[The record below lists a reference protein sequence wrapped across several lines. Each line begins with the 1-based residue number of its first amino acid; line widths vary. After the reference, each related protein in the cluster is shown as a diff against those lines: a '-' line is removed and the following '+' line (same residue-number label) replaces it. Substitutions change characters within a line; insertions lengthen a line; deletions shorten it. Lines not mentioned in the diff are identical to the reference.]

1 MLRKL
6 SGMTGAAIAA
16 IAAIALSAGTAE
28 AAPTVARYEGA
39 DRFATSAAIVD
50 ANYSPGVP
58 VAYVAAG
65 LNFPD
70 ALAGGAAA
78 ANDGGPL
85 LLVLPNVIPAPVA
98 AELQRLQPGR
108 IVVLGGA
115 GAISDAVLTSLQTY
129 TSGAV
134 TRVMGADRY
143 RTAASLAASFPDG
156 SPVYIATGVNFPD
169 ALAATA
175 AAASQHAAILLT
187 DPVTLPPAT
196 AQALT
201 ALQPSSI
208 TIVGSTNAVSAAIAT
223 QLTAYS
229 PTVTRVS
236 GSDRF
241 ATAAS
246 IAANAFPS
254 ATSVF
259 IASGEGFADALTGGP
274 VAGTNGEPL
283 LLSTPGCL
291 PDPTANELAV
301 LQPTNVTMLGG
312 TATLAAGVASLSTCP
327 KPPPPVLACTA
338 SMSNPS
344 PAQYHTTIVQV
355 STSAGAGVATVAHYR
370 TTNTTH
376 SAVADGSGVSAI
388 PYNISA
394 ATVGFQVVVNVTVTL
409 GGSQASCATSF
420 TPTA

>member
-1 MLRKL
+1 VLLQLR
-6 SGMTGAAIAA
+6 GVTGVAMATS
-16 IAAIALSAGTAE
+16 AAIALSAGTAM
-28 AAPTVARYEGA
+28 AAPTVTRYAGV

-58 VAYVAAG
+58 VAYVATG

-78 ANDGGPL
+78 ANEGGPL
-85 LLVLPNVIPAPVA
+85 LLVLPDAVPAPIA

-108 IVVLGGA
+108 IVVLGGL
-115 GAISDAVLTSLQTY
+115 GAISDAVLTALQTY
-129 TSGAV
+129 TTGAV

-143 RTAASLAASFPDG
+143 QTAASLAASFAVG
-156 SPVYIATGVNFPD
+156 SPVYVATGVNFPD

-175 AAASQHAAILLT
+175 AAAAQHAAILLT
-187 DPVTLPPAT
+187 DPLTLPPAT
-196 AQALT
+196 GQALT

-223 QLTAYS
+223 QLATYS
-229 PTVTRVS
+229 ATVTRIS

-246 IAANAFPS
+246 IAATAFPS

-259 IASGEGFADALTGGP
+259 IASGDGFADALTGGP
-274 VAGTNGEPL
+274 VAGTHGEPL
-283 LLSTPGCL
+283 LLSTPVCL
-291 PDPTANELAV
+291 PDATASEIAA
-301 LQPTNVTMLGG
+301 LQPTNVTLLGG

-327 KPPPPVLACTA
+327 KPPAVLACTA

-344 PAQYHTTIVQV
+344 PAQYHTTVVQV
-355 STSAGAGVATVAHYR
+355 STSAGAGVTTVAHYR
-370 TTNTTH
+370 TTSRTH
-376 SAVADGSGVSAI
+376 TGVADGSGVAAI
-388 PYNISA
+388 PYDITN
-394 ATVGFQVVVNVTVTL
+394 ATIGFRVVVDVTVTL
-409 GGSQASCATSF
+409 AGSQATCATSF
-420 TPTA
+420 TPIA